1 MLSAVQALEFFL
13 ASASQK
19 RNDVSRCADMATIIQ
34 NFAAARTSR
43 VLRNDKS
50 QVEGARE
57 YRNDES
63 LA

>member
-1 MLSAVQALEFFL
+1 MLSTSQEFFL
-13 ASASQK
+13 ASLSQK
-19 RNDVSRCADMATIIQ
+19 RHDASRCIDAATIIQ

-63 LA
+63 FA